1 MCLLFFFFLMLPQ
14 PPRSTRTDTLFPYTT
29 LFRSVGIIGF
39 GAIGKALASMCRN
52 GFAMNV
58 VAAKRRGQNYSEQA
72 DVKRLELDEL
82 LSVSD
87 FVVLSCPLTAQTEGL
102 IDKPELSK
110 MKRSAYLIN
119 VARGRV
125 INTNALLESL
135 KNQDISGAA
144 LDVYEATPLPPG
156 SALFDLDRK
165 RTRLN
170 SSH

>member
-1 MCLLFFFFLMLPQ
+1 
-14 PPRSTRTDTLFPYTT
+14 
-29 LFRSVGIIGF
+29 
-39 GAIGKALASMCRN
+39 MCRN

-125 INTNALLESL
+125 INRSEEHTSELQSL
-135 KNQDISGAA
+135 MRISYA
-144 LDVYEATPLPPG
+144 VFC
-156 SALFDLDRK
+156 SK
-165 RTRLN
+165 K
-170 SSH
+170 

>member
-1 MCLLFFFFLMLPQ
+1 
-14 PPRSTRTDTLFPYTT
+14 
-29 LFRSVGIIGF
+29 
-39 GAIGKALASMCRN
+39 MCRN

-110 MKRSAYLIN
+110 MEPHCLGKPTDPERSGRENRNRTSDVEGKSVAVRGELGGSRTIDKKNYLY
-119 VARGRV
+119 
-125 INTNALLESL
+125 
-135 KNQDISGAA
+135 ISQ
-144 LDVYEATPLPPG
+144 
-156 SALFDLDRK
+156 SRIM
-165 RTRLN
+165 N
-170 SSH
+170 ISHK

>member
-1 MCLLFFFFLMLPQ
+1 
-14 PPRSTRTDTLFPYTT
+14 
-29 LFRSVGIIGF
+29 
-39 GAIGKALASMCRN
+39 MCRN

-125 INTNALLESL
+125 INTNARSEEHTSELQSL
-135 KNQDISGAA
+135 MSISYAVFC
-144 LDVYEATPLPPG
+144 L
-156 SALFDLDRK
+156 K
-165 RTRLN
+165 QKKQQ
-170 SSH
+170 